1 MKTFRGL
8 PSALSPYA
16 PQERWDLWRCG
27 INKKGKPTKVPYQAH
42 HPSRLA
48 SSKDPATWSD
58 FPTALRAYEAGH
70 GDGIVLC
77 LLGSDLTAFDL
88 DDCRNATTGEI
99 EPAARD
105 LVARTFLCR
114 GHAKRH
120 RLADHR
126 QGQRPESASQAGG
139 PRSQRDDRGK
149 LP

>member
-105 LVARTFLCR
+105 LAPRTFQCR
-114 GHAKRH
+114 GHPKRH
-120 RLADHR
+120 L
-126 QGQRPESASQAGG
+126 P
-139 PRSQRDDRGK
+139 PDRH
-149 LP
+149 